1 MTDHME
7 SSRMSTRKCFWFVV
21 LGLMLASPTV
31 AQDSSEKKTVVAT
44 LPTISA
50 LVMEVGGDKLE
61 ITSLARP
68 DEDPHFVSPT
78 PHLMNRVRQA
88 ELLFEIGM
96 LQDRWVDRVADG
108 SGNSRITRG
117 APGRVTTS
125 IGVPKEEVPDS
136 PTRAQG
142 DLHPEGNPHL
152 WLDPLRA
159 KMMAANIT
167 RALARAYPSDSD
179 YFGERLDEFED
190 RIDRELFGEELV
202 RLVGSRKLTR
212 LAMDGELFD
221 WLEQQEVGGE
231 KLITKLGGW
240 LQKAAP
246 LRGQRAVEYHKVWV
260 YLCQLL
266 DLELI
271 GTIEE
276 KPGIPPG
283 PRYQREITER
293 IRNEGVRLILVDNF
307 YDPGLPNAIARGTS
321 ARVVVLPS
329 QVGGEPGTDD
339 YFQLIDTIL
348 EHMVAA
354 FSEGS

>member
-1 MTDHME
+1 
-7 SSRMSTRKCFWFVV
+7 MSTRTCFWFVA
-21 LGLMLASPTV
+21 LTLILASPTV
-31 AQDSSEKKTVVAT
+31 AQDSGERKTVVAT
-44 LPTISA
+44 LPTIAA
-50 LVMEVGGDKLE
+50 LVMEIGGDKLE
-61 ITSLARP
+61 VTSLARP

-78 PHLMNRVRQA
+78 PHLMSRVRRA

-117 APGRVTTS
+117 APGRITTS
-125 IGVPKEEVPDS
+125 IGVPKEEVPGS

-179 YFGERLDEFED
+179 YFEERLDEFED

-202 RLVGSRKLTR
+202 RIVGSRKLSR
-212 LAMDGELFD
+212 LAMNGELFD

-231 KLITKLGGW
+231 QLIMKLGGW

-246 LRGQRAVEYHKVWV
+246 LRGQKAVEYHKVWV

-266 DLELI
+266 GVELV

-293 IRNEGVRLILVDNF
+293 IRNEGVSLILVDNF
-307 YDPGLPNAIARGTS
+307 YDPALPDAIGRQTGAG
-321 ARVVVLPS
+321 VVVLPS

-339 YFQLIDTIL
+339 YFALINDIL
-348 EHMVAA
+348 QRMLEALK
-354 FSEGS
+354 